1 MLFDRFLKKTRQA
14 IEQRRP
20 PENLLELALG
30 RGDRAVRLDALRRL
44 VSLTH
49 LRAILTDDD
58 DAAVREIAF
67 ARYRSLLAGTDG
79 AELSLADRLA
89 ELAAVADPRLLEHLA
104 REGKDGPV
112 RRAAIERIAS
122 PAVLADCA
130 LHDSLTANRGAAVAR
145 LEDRQCLEQVVRQIG
160 KKDKAVYRMAREK
173 LRRQLERDEEPRRIA
188 ARCADLCERAERLG
202 RLQQWTQD
210 RALLE
215 HLDCQWAEIAAQAQS
230 QWERRYGAARA
241 RFIAA
246 EAAYRAANAAELA
259 AQESRTALRAARE
272 TLIAEAA
279 GIAALDAA
287 ASIRAAREL
296 VVAAWKDL
304 EPLPEAEQRGLD
316 QRFNRH
322 LQAAET
328 AWQALTERDRQ
339 RERLREVVA
348 RAEQVLKE
356 SKPLDLPQ
364 TRALIEQGRAL
375 ALGLAAD
382 ASAAAPGAAFSAL
395 AERLEARLQGQRRH
409 AEQRLAEIPARLD
422 ALAALVEAGELKKA
436 DPIHQSLQA
445 ALDLIAASGLP
456 KGATADLGARL
467 RALSP
472 RLRDLQHWRRWG
484 ADQHREAL
492 CAAMEALCE
501 QDLPLAAVAERLH
514 VLKTDWQ
521 EVERAGSPA
530 NKPLWE
536 RFHQAAAA
544 VAERVRPLLALQA
557 AEQDSNRAAREQ
569 VCRELETFLSRIDWE
584 RVEWK
589 RVLHAEREVRHAWS
603 LIGPCEPRERR
614 RLERRYHQAIS
625 SMDQRLEAER
635 ARNQAL
641 KRGLIERV
649 RTLAEHP
656 DLDAAINET
665 KDLQRQWYT
674 TVPARQRDEN
684 RLWQSFRAA
693 CDVVFERRAAQHQ
706 AQRGELAANL
716 AAREALCDEA
726 LACAESQTADPRRL
740 AAALSDLEQRWRD
753 AESIPVPRPAVAAL
767 NRRWQAAL
775 ERLNQRRQTVEDAA
789 GRAVFDLLIHR
800 AALCEALEERLLDP
814 TAAPIDPSLGDQ
826 EWTSLP
832 ELPDRGQQE
841 ALNERRRAALAAATD
856 PARLAA
862 LRDLVLVNRERR
874 ERLCL
879 ELEVAAGVESPPA
892 LAQER
897 LRLQV
902 SRLAERMSEGEADSL
917 RGGADLLRAWY
928 LLGPAPRDAA
938 LQARVE
944 RVREALAAGVSGG
957 RAAESQA
964 G

>member
-30 RGDRAVRLDALRRL
+30 RGDRGVRLDALRRL
-44 VSLTH
+44 TSLPH

-67 ARYRSLLAGTDG
+67 ARYRSLLAGTEG

-89 ELAAVADPRLLEHLA
+89 ELAAVADLRLLEHLA
-104 REGKDGPV
+104 REGTDGPV

-160 KKDKAVYRMAREK
+160 KKDKAVYRVAREK

-202 RLQQWTQD
+202 HLQQWTQD

-215 HLDCQWAEIAAQAQS
+215 HLDGQWAQIAAQAEPE
-230 QWERRYGAARA
+230 WERRYGAARA
-241 RFIAA
+241 QFIAA
-246 EAAYRAANAAELA
+246 EAAYRAANAAQLA

-272 TLIAEAA
+272 TLIVEAA

-287 ASIRAAREL
+287 AAIRTARDL
-296 VVAAWKDL
+296 VAAAWKDL
-304 EPLPEAEQRGLD
+304 EPLPDAEQRGLD
-316 QRFNRH
+316 QRFNQH
-322 LQAAET
+322 LEAAQT
-328 AWQALTERDRQ
+328 AWQTLTERGRQ
-339 RERLREVVA
+339 CERLRNVVA

-364 TRALIEQGRAL
+364 TLALIEQGRTL

-382 ASAAAPGAAFSAL
+382 ASAAQPCAAFSAL
-395 AERLEARLQGQRRH
+395 VERLQARLQGQRRH

-445 ALDLIAASGLP
+445 ALDLIASSGLP

-492 CAAMEALCE
+492 CAAMEALCG

-536 RFHQAAAA
+536 RFHQASAA

-569 VCRELETFLSRIDWE
+569 VCGELETFLSRIDWE

-589 RVLHAEREVRHAWS
+589 RVMRAEREVRHAWS

-614 RLERRYHQAIS
+614 RLERRYHEAIT

-635 ARNQAL
+635 ARNQGL

-665 KDLQRQWYT
+665 KDLQRQWCT

-693 CDVVFERRAAQHQ
+693 CDLVFERRAAQHQ

-726 LACAESQTADPRRL
+726 LACAESQTDPRRL
-740 AAALSDLEQRWRD
+740 AAAQRDLEQRWRE

-767 NRRWQAAL
+767 NRRWQEAL
-775 ERLNQRRQTVEDAA
+775 GRLNQRRQALEDVA
-789 GRAVFDLLIHR
+789 GRALFDLLIHR

-814 TAAPIDPSLGDQ
+814 AAAPVDPGLGEQ
-826 EWTSLP
+826 EWASLP

-841 ALNERRRAALAAATD
+841 ALEERRRAALEAATD

-862 LRDLVLVNRERR
+862 LHDLAVANRERR

-917 RGGADLLRAWY
+917 RGAADLLRAWY

-938 LQARVE
+938 LQTRVE
-944 RVREALAAGVSGG
+944 RVRQALAVGASGG
-957 RAAESQA
+957 RAAESEA

>member
-30 RGDRAVRLDALRRL
+30 RGDRGVRLDALRRL
-44 VSLTH
+44 ASLPH

-67 ARYRSLLAGTDG
+67 ARYRSLLAGTEG

-104 REGKDGPV
+104 REGMDGPV

-122 PAVLADCA
+122 PAVLAHCA

-173 LRRQLERDEEPRRIA
+173 LRRQLQQDEEPRRIA
-188 ARCADLCERAERLG
+188 ARCADLCERVERLG
-202 RLQQWTQD
+202 HLQQWTQD

-215 HLDCQWAEIAAQAQS
+215 HLDGQWAEIAAQAQPE
-230 QWERRYGAARA
+230 WERRYGAARA

-246 EAAYRAANAAELA
+246 EAAYRAANAAQLA

-272 TLIAEAA
+272 TLLAEAV

-287 ASIRAAREL
+287 TAIRAARDR
-296 VVAAWKDL
+296 VAAAWKDL
-304 EPLPEAEQRGLD
+304 ESLPDAEQRGLD
-316 QRFNRH
+316 HRFNQH
-322 LQAAET
+322 LEAAQT
-328 AWQALTERDRQ
+328 AWQALIERGRQ
-339 RERLREVVA
+339 CERLRSVVA

-382 ASAAAPGAAFSAL
+382 ASAAEPCAAFSAL

-445 ALDLIAASGLP
+445 ALDLIASSGLP

-492 CAAMEALCE
+492 CAAMEALCG

-536 RFHQAAAA
+536 RFHQAAAT

-569 VCRELETFLSRIDWE
+569 VCGELETFLSRIDWE

-589 RVLHAEREVRHAWS
+589 RVMRAEREVRHAWS

-614 RLERRYHQAIS
+614 RLERRYHQAIT

-635 ARNQAL
+635 ARNGAL

-649 RTLAEHP
+649 RTLAGHP

-693 CDVVFERRAAQHQ
+693 CDLVFERRAAQHQ
-706 AQRGELAANL
+706 AQLGELAANL

-726 LACAESQTADPRRL
+726 LACAESPTDPRRL
-740 AAALSDLEQRWRD
+740 AAAQRDLEQRWRD
-753 AESIPVPRPAVAAL
+753 AESIPVPRPAAAAL
-767 NRRWQAAL
+767 NRRWQEAL
-775 ERLNQRRQTVEDAA
+775 DRLNQRRQAVEDAA

-814 TAAPIDPSLGDQ
+814 AAAPVDPSLGEQ
-826 EWTSLP
+826 EWSSLP

-841 ALNERRRAALAAATD
+841 ALDERRRVALAAATD
-856 PARLAA
+856 PAQLDA
-862 LRDLVLVNRERR
+862 LRALGLVNRERR

-879 ELEVAAGVESPPA
+879 ELEVAAGVESPPG

-917 RGGADLLRAWY
+917 RGAADLLRAWY

-938 LQARVE
+938 LKARVE
-944 RVREALAAGVSGG
+944 RVRQTLAVGASGG
-957 RAAESQA
+957 RAAESEA